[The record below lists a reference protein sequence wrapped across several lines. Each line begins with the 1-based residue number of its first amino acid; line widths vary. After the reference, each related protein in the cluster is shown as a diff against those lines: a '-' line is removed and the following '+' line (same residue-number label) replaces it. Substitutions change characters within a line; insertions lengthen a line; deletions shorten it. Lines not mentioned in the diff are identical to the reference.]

1 MILAV
6 AATQMEMDAL
16 WRCLTPETQDIDFLV
31 CGVGPVEAAVRMGRY
46 LAEQHQKI
54 KLVVHF
60 GIAGAYFNDR
70 KIQLLDICLAENE
83 VLGDFGICYADRLEY
98 FTSDLACSQQFS
110 LKGPWLKRVEQYL
123 SRKNHKYHRGVFI
136 TVCGASGTKVRGEA
150 LAATWDGLCENM
162 EGAALA
168 RVLADYTFPLV
179 ELRVI
184 SNFVTDRDL
193 SSWRLRE
200 SVEKSGE
207 ITAQIIKECLS
218 HV

>member
-6 AATQMEMDAL
+6 AATQMEIDAL
-16 WRCLTPETQDIDFLV
+16 WRCLAPETSDMDFLI
-31 CGVGPVEAAVRMGRY
+31 CGVGPIEAAVRMGRY
-46 LAEQHQKI
+46 LSKQHQKI

-60 GIAGAYFNDR
+60 GVAGAYFNAR
-70 KIQLLDICLAENE
+70 KIQLLDICLAESE
-83 VLGDFGICYADRLEY
+83 VLGDFGICYADRIEY
-98 FTSDLACSQQFS
+98 FTSDIASSQQFS
-110 LKGPWLKRVEQYL
+110 LDGLWLKRVEQYL
-123 SRKNHKYHRGVFI
+123 IKNHKYHRGTFI
-136 TVCGASGTKVRGEA
+136 TVCGTSGTRARGEV

-168 RVLADYTFPLV
+168 RVLTDYQIPLV

-200 SVEKSGE
+200 AVEKSGE
-207 ITAQIIKECLS
+207 VTAQIIKEFLS
-218 HV
+218 HA